1 MLDSTISVLHKN
13 GLRESNE
20 AFQNLAADSKNFNK
34 DIMDW
39 TIFNQ
44 SEIGNILLVV
54 RPSCHCCSH
63 RRPSTVA
70 FCSVHTWIEP
80 TLPLPKK
87 KALWQSQWRPCGKF
101 AAALP
106 QTHCK
111 VAAVSFYHANEPSCR
126 FAINLP
132 QPCGKIIYVNYPL
145 AKLRHSV
152 TLHICFLAMLW
163 HTNQFINIH
172 GNLLANLRHT
182 LP

>member
-80 TLPLPKK
+80 TLIPSHFSLN
-87 KALWQSQWRPCGKF
+87 F
-101 AAALP
+101 D
-106 QTHCK
+106 HCLLYIGLSIQEILTK
-111 VAAVSFYHANEPSCR
+111 RVM
-126 FAINLP
+126 
-132 QPCGKIIYVNYPL
+132 VN
-145 AKLRHSV
+145 
-152 TLHICFLAMLW
+152 F
-163 HTNQFINIH
+163 
-172 GNLLANLRHT
+172 
-182 LP
+182 

>member
-1 MLDSTISVLHKN
+1 MVVVPKPNGKIRICVDLSRLNDSVK
-13 GLRESNE
+13 R
-20 AFQNLAADSKNFNK
+20 KNF
-34 DIMDW
+34 
-39 TIFNQ
+39 
-44 SEIGNILLVV
+44 
-54 RPSCHCCSH
+54 
-63 RRPSTVA
+63 
-70 FCSVHTWIEP
+70 
-80 TLPLPKK
+80 PLPRIDKSLALTKK
-87 KALWQSQWRPCGKF
+87 KALWLSQWRPCGKF

-111 VAAVSFYHANEPSCR
+111 VAAVCFYHANEPSCR

-172 GNLLANLRHT
+172 WNLLANLRHA

>member
-1 MLDSTISVLHKN
+1 MTNYRSNWGSLLPICCHRELPSWICTNCVQGVLN
-13 GLRESNE
+13 GNGWDPFLCIQVDFYGDLS
-20 AFQNLAADSKNFNK
+20 
-34 DIMDW
+34 
-39 TIFNQ
+39 
-44 SEIGNILLVV
+44 
-54 RPSCHCCSH
+54 
-63 RRPSTVA
+63 
-70 FCSVHTWIEP
+70 
-80 TLPLPKK
+80 PLTKK

-111 VAAVSFYHANEPSCR
+111 VAAVCFYHANEPSCR

-172 GNLLANLRHT
+172 WNLLANLRQA

>member
-1 MLDSTISVLHKN
+1 MSPGFTQFGHP
-13 GLRESNE
+13 R
-20 AFQNLAADSKNFNK
+20 
-34 DIMDW
+34 
-39 TIFNQ
+39 
-44 SEIGNILLVV
+44 ILK
-54 RPSCHCCSH
+54 RM
-63 RRPSTVA
+63 RDR
-70 FCSVHTWIEP
+70 I
-80 TLPLPKK
+80 TLTKK
-87 KALWQSQWRPCGKF
+87 KALWQSQWRPCDKF

-111 VAAVSFYHANEPSCR
+111 VAALYFYHANEPSCR

-182 LP
+182 LPQHRQSVYGR

>member
-1 MLDSTISVLHKN
+1 MSVYN
-13 GLRESNE
+13 YIIDRGR
-20 AFQNLAADSKNFNK
+20 Q
-34 DIMDW
+34 
-39 TIFNQ
+39 
-44 SEIGNILLVV
+44 ILLIYCGATSK
-54 RPSCHCCSH
+54 RLHELMC
-63 RRPSTVA
+63 
-70 FCSVHTWIEP
+70 
-80 TLPLPKK
+80 PLTKK

-145 AKLRHSV
+145 AKLWHSV